1 MMIHHRLKADLTP
14 IVARICVAVLC
25 LAVVLPA
32 ASSAAPPGQLPWW
45 DVTPEDEVP
54 SHQYDS
60 ILYSEIPARLRE
72 IMLDTNRVHVEV
84 IGQSAGGR
92 NLFLVTLSDPQ
103 TMGRLGPYK
112 VISRTMLRDP
122 ALAQE
127 MIDDFGDF
135 KVPFF
140 VNGSIH
146 GDEYAGVDAAMRL
159 IETLA
164 YEDTPEVQAILE
176 NVILLVNV
184 VQNPDGRVMG
194 TRRNANGFDLNRD
207 FITQSQPE
215 TRALVEVIND
225 WNPMVFLDFHGY
237 YNPMLIEPCTPPH
250 NPNYEYDLLLG
261 WSYYQALAMEAEL
274 LAQTGFDAQIP
285 FRDDADGWDDWAPIY
300 TPMYA
305 MLHGAYG
312 YTLETPYLDER
323 GVDAHYAAAWGALK
337 FVSENRQAM
346 IHDQI
351 EIYLRGF
358 MDYPQMLI
366 PEELLDET
374 IYDQFN
380 ELTIMEFPEAYII
393 PEGEPFQ
400 YSDHQAARLVE
411 FLLFNGI
418 EVDQATEGFVLQMGE
433 VDVEYPAG
441 TYVVWMDQPK
451 RGLANTIL
459 EDGMDV
465 SGIEGLTFYSP
476 PTAWSLPLL
485 WGVSRVVVEEDVAI
499 ATEPVAQG
507 GMPQGSV
514 VGDPAAGYAYLP
526 TNLAAFQATNE
537 LLARGIEVQ
546 RAMAPFPEGEPTWP
560 SGTLIIPSDPLLAS
574 ELAGDY
580 ALDLFAIDAL
590 PVEATTLEAQRIAVY
605 GDEGVAHSLERM
617 GFDYDQISVQG
628 LNNGDLAG
636 YDLFLNLNCSWSSLG
651 RRAQSSLAAFFAN
664 GGDYIGLRTTGI
676 RFALDAGLISAE
688 TQTFSGNGI
697 IRVDYDPEHPVVA
710 GFWPSDYAYV
720 YNPIVFTAIGE
731 DVGVVASVDG
741 DDFVVAGYWPGWQE
755 SGAADMP
762 VILHQDTGSADV
774 TLIGIDAT
782 FRGHPEN
789 TFRLVGNAILS
800 SLD

>member
-1 MMIHHRLKADLTP
+1 MMIRHRSKANLRP
-14 IVARICVAVLC
+14 MLARFCVAILC

-32 ASSAAPPGQLPWW
+32 ASAAAPPAQLPWW
-45 DVTPEDEVP
+45 DVIPEDEVP

-60 ILYSEIPARLRE
+60 ILYSEIPGRLRE

-92 NLFLVTLSDPQ
+92 NLFLVTLSDPK

-112 VISRTMLRDP
+112 AISRTMLRDP

-140 VNGSIH
+140 VNASIH

-164 YEDTPEVQAILE
+164 YENTPEVQAILE

-225 WNPMVFLDFHGY
+225 WNPMVFLDLHGY

-274 LAQTGFDAQIP
+274 LAQTGFEAQIP

-305 MLHGAYG
+305 MLHGSYG
-312 YTLETPYLDER
+312 YTLETPYQDER
-323 GVDAHYAAAWGALK
+323 GVDADYAAVWGALK
-337 FVSENRQAM
+337 FVAENRQAM
-346 IHDQI
+346 VHDQI

-358 MDYPQMLI
+358 MDYPQMYI
-366 PEELLDET
+366 PEELLAET

-380 ELTIMEFPEAYII
+380 ELTVMEFPAAYII

-400 YSDHQAARLVE
+400 YSDHQAARLIE

-418 EVDQATEGFVLQMGE
+418 DVDQATEGFVLE
-433 VDVEYPAG
+433 DIEYPAG

-459 EDGMDV
+459 EDGMNV

-485 WGVSRVVVEEDVAI
+485 WGVSRVVVVEEDVAI
-499 ATEPVAQG
+499 ATEPVAQSR
-507 GMPQGSV
+507 MPQGSV
-514 VGDPAAGYAYLP
+514 EGEPVAGYAYLP
-526 TNLAAFQATNE
+526 ANLAAFQATNE
-537 LLARGIEVQ
+537 LLARGITVE
-546 RAMAPFPEGEPTWP
+546 RTTAPFDDGQRTLPT
-560 SGTLIIPSDPLLAS
+560 GTLIVQEDPLLAS
-574 ELAGDY
+574 ELASDY
-580 ALDLFAIDAL
+580 ALDLLALGEL

-617 GFDYDQISVQG
+617 GFDYDPISVQG

-636 YDLFLNLNCSWSSLG
+636 YDLFLNLSRSWSGLG
-651 RRAQSSLAAFFAN
+651 RRAQSSLTDFFAN
-664 GGDYIGLRTTGI
+664 GGDYIGLRSTGI
-676 RFALDAGLISAE
+676 QFALDAGLVSAE
-688 TQTFSGNGI
+688 TDTFSGNAI
-697 IRVDYDPEHPVVA
+697 IRVDYEPEHPVAA
-710 GFWPSDYAYV
+710 GFWPDDYAYV
-720 YNPIVFTAIGE
+720 YNPIIFTATGE
-731 DVGVVASVDG
+731 GVAVAAIHGGG
-741 DDFVVAGYWPGWQE
+741 DDFVVAGYWPGWEQ
-755 SGAADMP
+755 SGAAGMP
-762 VILHQDTGSADV
+762 VILHRDTDTADV

-789 TFRLVGNAILS
+789 TFRLVGNAIFS